1 MAVTTESP
9 QQSSQQNDKADDLA
23 ASAAEGMLGPNPFVG
38 LRPCDIVATA
48 QKIGAQALR
57 QPGLVMEQEAALAR
71 ELFGLFSGNA
81 ESTPPKGDK
90 RFTDA
95 AWQSN
100 SLYRMTLQGYLAWQR
115 ALSGFVERSGLD
127 PDNKERARFVMS
139 LITDA
144 ASPTNTLLG
153 NPAALKKVID
163 TGGAS
168 LLDGANNIMMDLLK
182 NHGMPAQVNKTAF
195 EVGKNLGTSK
205 GAVVFRNEVLEL
217 IQYAPTTQQ
226 VYSRPQLIV
235 PPQINKFYI
244 FDLSEG
250 KSIVDYL
257 VKNELQVFV
266 VSWRNPTAAQSHWDL
281 DTYVSALVEAIT
293 AVREITG
300 CDDVNLHGACS
311 GAMTISALL
320 GHLAS
325 RGDQTVNATTLM
337 VAVLDNTADSQLGLF
352 ATPEAIA
359 AAKQHSISRGVLAG
373 EEMGRVFAWMR
384 PNDLVWNYWVNNYL
398 LGNAPPA
405 FDVLY
410 WNNDTTRLPAK
421 MHGQLLDIFT
431 QNLFSRPGALTV
443 LGTPID
449 LSQVTCDKYV
459 VAGITDHITPW
470 KGVYNTATTFG
481 GDTRFVLSSSGHI
494 QSLINPPGNPK
505 AKYYLNSKLPA
516 NAEAWLDGAKVE
528 TDSWWGNW
536 RDWLVARSGEK
547 RAAPAAIGSKRHPAG
562 AKAPGTY
569 VSEA

>member
-1 MAVTTESP
+1 MAVTTENP
-9 QQSSQQNDKADDLA
+9 QQSSQQSDKADDLA

-48 QKIGAQALR
+48 QQIGVQAWR
-57 QPGLVMEQEAALAR
+57 QPGLVLEQEVAFAR
-71 ELFGLFSGNA
+71 ELLALFSGSA
-81 ESTPPKGDK
+81 EFTPPKGDK
-90 RFTDA
+90 RFADA
-95 AWQSN
+95 AWQDN
-100 SLYRMTLQGYLAWQR
+100 SLYRVTLQGYLAWR
-115 ALSGFVERSGLD
+115 NALAGFVDRSALD
-127 PDNKERARFVMS
+127 PTNKERARFVMS
-139 LITDA
+139 LVTDA

-168 LLDGANNIMMDLLK
+168 LVDGCNNVVMDLLK
-182 NHGMPAQVNKTAF
+182 NRGMPAQVNKTAF
-195 EVGKNLGTSK
+195 EVGKNLGTST
-205 GAVVFRNEVLEL
+205 GAVVFCNEVLEL

-281 DTYVSALVEAIT
+281 DTYVRALVEAIA

-325 RGDQTVNATTLM
+325 KGEKTVNATTLM
-337 VAVLDNTADSQLGLF
+337 VAVLDNIADSQLGLF

-410 WNNDTTRLPAK
+410 WNNDTTRLPANAAWPVAR
-421 MHGQLLDIFT
+421 HFHCWRTT
-431 QNLFSRPGALTV
+431 QNLFKQAWRADCAGHARS
-443 LGTPID
+443 D

-459 VAGITDHITPW
+459 VAGMIWITFHAVEG
-470 KGVYNTATTFG
+470 GVQDRHGVWWQYPV
-481 GDTRFVLSSSGHI
+481 RFEFKRAYPEPDQSSG
-494 QSLINPPGNPK
+494 QSEGEVPHQPG
-505 AKYYLNSKLPA
+505 
-516 NAEAWLDGAKVE
+516 
-528 TDSWWGNW
+528 
-536 RDWLVARSGEK
+536 VARECRRLACRRKGRNGFVVE
-547 RAAPAAIGSKRHPAG
+547 
-562 AKAPGTY
+562 
-569 VSEA
+569 